1 MQEPGDYALWQC
13 SLPCHG
19 KTYDNEETVRKMLTQ
34 QKDMCVPTELVPHCP
49 VCGRPMTM
57 NLRCDFTF
65 VEDDGWHAAC
75 RHYEDFLSRCR
86 DRRILFLELGV
97 GANTPG
103 IIKYPFWQMTA
114 QNPNAAYACID
125 QGEAFTNA
133 AIADRSICVNRDIGT
148 VLQKM

>member
-1 MQEPGDYALWQC
+1 
-13 SLPCHG
+13 
-19 KTYDNEETVRKMLTQ
+19 MLTQ

-75 RHYEDFLSRCR
+75 RRYEDFLSRCR

-114 QNPNAAYACID
+114 QNPNAAYACIS

-133 AIADRSICVNRDIGT
+133 AIADRSICVIRDIGT

>member
-1 MQEPGDYALWQC
+1 
-13 SLPCHG
+13 
-19 KTYDNEETVRKMLTQ
+19 MLTQ

-75 RHYEDFLSRCR
+75 RRYEDFLSRCR
-86 DRRILFLELGV
+86 GRRVLFLELGV

-103 IIKYPFWQMTA
+103 IIKYPFWQMTV
-114 QNPNAAYACID
+114 QNPNAAYACIN
-125 QGEAFTNA
+125 QGKHLQMRQLR
-133 AIADRSICVNRDIGT
+133 IALSALTEISRRFCRKCEVTGFLNSCSDADAVR
-148 VLQKM
+148 